1 MKKNILNATKRTV
14 FGKKLKAFRREGHL
28 PGNVYGKGVESL
40 AVQVS
45 MKEFRDLY
53 KEIGATGLVELNI
66 EGDTKRPVLIHDV
79 HMDHIKQLPLHA
91 DFYQVNLKE
100 KVITMVPVVIT
111 GEPKAVAD
119 KLGQLLQ
126 TMSEVEVEA
135 LPADLPGE
143 FTVDVTELAE
153 LDAQITVADLKKPQ
167 GVEVLTE
174 PTSVIA
180 KIAAMQEEEPEP
192 VAEEAAEGESSS
204 AEATADKEGEETN
217 TTDDKKEE

>member
-1 MKKNILNATKRTV
+1 MKKHVLAATKREI
-14 FGKKLKAFRREGHL
+14 FGKKLKSLRREGQL

-40 AVQVS
+40 AVQIS

-53 KEIGATGLVELNI
+53 KEVGATGLVELTI
-66 EGDTKRPVLIHDV
+66 AGDTKRPVLIHNV
-79 HMDHIKQLPLHA
+79 AMDHIKQLPLHA

-100 KVITMVPVVIT
+100 KVVTMVPVVIT

-126 TMSEVEVEA
+126 TLSEVEVEA

-153 LDAQITVADLKKPQ
+153 LDAQITVADLKKPH
-167 GVEVLTE
+167 GVEVLSE

-180 KIAAMQEEEPEP
+180 KIAAVVEEPEP
-192 VAEEAAEGESSS
+192 VAEEAAEGEES
-204 AEATADKEGEETN
+204 AESTEGEN
-217 TTDDKKEE
+217 KEESTEETKE

>member
-1 MKKNILNATKRTV
+1 MKKHILNATKREI
-14 FGKKLKAFRREGHL
+14 FGKKLKALRREGIL

-53 KEIGATGLVELNI
+53 KEVGATGLVELHI

-100 KVITMVPVVIT
+100 KVVTMVPVVIT

-126 TMSEVEVEA
+126 TLSEVEVEA

-143 FTVDVTELAE
+143 FEVDVTELAE

-167 GVEVLTE
+167 GVEVLSG

-180 KIAAMQEEEPEP
+180 KIAAIAEEEPEP
-192 VAEEAAEGESSS
+192 TEEAATEEGAEGETAEGEAKEEAAEE
-204 AEATADKEGEETN
+204 TKE
-217 TTDDKKEE
+217 

>member
-1 MKKNILNATKRTV
+1 MKKHMLAATKREI
-14 FGKKLKAFRREGHL
+14 FGKKLKSLRREGQL

-40 AVQVS
+40 AVQIS

-53 KEIGATGLVELNI
+53 KEVGATGLVELTI
-66 EGDTKRPVLIHDV
+66 AGDTKRPVLIHNV
-79 HMDHIKQLPLHA
+79 AMDHIKQLPLHA

-100 KVITMVPVVIT
+100 KVVTMVPVVIT

-126 TMSEVEVEA
+126 TLSEVEVEA

-167 GVEVLTE
+167 GVEVL
-174 PTSVIA
+174 S
-180 KIAAMQEEEPEP
+180 
-192 VAEEAAEGESSS
+192 
-204 AEATADKEGEETN
+204 
-217 TTDDKKEE
+217 